1 MAAATVKKRFET
13 PDEVREVPKA
23 RVEVLKLGDSQ
34 VMRGTFEPGWKWSES
49 VKPIVGTDSCEVE
62 HVGYM
67 VSGTMVLKMDDGTET
82 TFHAGDAVSI
92 PPGHDAW
99 VTGGEPCVF
108 IDFQGAANYAKP
120 KGSEAAA

>member
-13 PDEVREVPKA
+13 PDETREVPKA
-23 RVEVLKLGDSQ
+23 KVDVLNLGDTQ

-49 VKPIVGTDSCEVE
+49 VKQIVGTESCEVE
-62 HVGYM
+62 HVGFV
-67 VSGTMVLKMDDGTET
+67 VSGSMVVRMNDGTEM
-82 TFHAGDAVSI
+82 TFRAGDAVSI

-108 IDFQGAANYAKP
+108 IDFQGATNYAKP
-120 KGSEAAA
+120 KGTEAAA

>member
-1 MAAATVKKRFET
+1 MAAATVVKRFEK
-13 PDEVREVPKA
+13 PDETREVPKA
-23 RVEVLKLGDSQ
+23 KVDVLNLGDTQ

-49 VKPIVGTDSCEVE
+49 VKQIVGTESCEVE
-62 HVGYM
+62 HVGFV
-67 VSGTMVLKMDDGTET
+67 VSGSMAVRMNDGTEL

-108 IDFQGAANYAKP
+108 IDFQGATNYAKP
-120 KGSEAAA
+120 KGTEAAA